1 MNSFLITKKD
11 ARSYEEKI
19 SASPEA
25 TKRSKRYA
33 ITVFQKFCLARYSKT
48 SEEVINE
55 IKKIKE
61 EENEKYE
68 DALYGLLQEWINWN
82 SEREELE
89 TIPYE
94 HSSQICVNSCFIM
107 GFVQMSRASKNI

>member
-48 SEEVINE
+48 SEEVIKE

-82 SEREELE
+82 SERGIGNY
-89 TIPYE
+89 TIRTQFSNLRKFLF
-94 HSSQICVNSCFIM
+94 HN